1 MPLRAHLRELRRRLV
16 RVTLGLVV
24 GASAG
29 WFLYSKVFGLLIRPL
44 EDVAKNRSDIVAI
57 NFSGLA
63 GSLDMQ
69 VQVSM
74 FLGVLLTSPWWMFQL
89 WAFITPGLT
98 SAERR
103 YAIGFLGAAVPLFS
117 SGAAVAWWALPHAVD
132 MLTSLTP
139 TGAQNLLDASSYVS
153 FVTRLVLAFGLAFL
167 LPVLMVGL
175 HMVGVVDSRF
185 WLQSWRWAVV
195 LIATFAAVATPT
207 PDALSMVLVATPMC
221 ALYFGAIGVC
231 VLLDRRAGRRRRGAS
246 QRLAAGDDEPLKAD
260 VASQP

>member
-1 MPLRAHLRELRRRLV
+1 MV
-16 RVTLGLVV
+16 RVTVGLVV

-29 WFLYSKVFGLLIRPL
+29 WFLYGNVFGMLIRPL
-44 EDVAKNRSDIVAI
+44 EEVAKRRSDIVAI

-69 VQVSM
+69 VQVSI

-98 SAERR
+98 STERR
-103 YAIGFLGAAVPLFS
+103 YALGFLGAAVPLFIG
-117 SGAAVAWWALPHAVD
+117 GAAVAWWALPHAVD

-139 TGAQNLLDASSYVS
+139 VGAQNLLDASSYVA
-153 FVTRLVLAFGLAFL
+153 FVTRLVLAFGIAFL

-175 HMVGVVDSRF
+175 HMVGVVDSHF
-185 WLQSWRWAVV
+185 WLRSWRWAVV
-195 LIATFAAVATPT
+195 LITTFAAVATPT
-207 PDALSMVLVATPMC
+207 PDALSMFLVATPMC

-231 VLLDRRAGRRRRGAS
+231 ILRDRRAERQRR
-246 QRLAAGDDEPLKAD
+246 LLTEHPAAGDDEPLKAE

>member
-1 MPLRAHLRELRRRLV
+1 MPLHAHLRELRRRVV
-16 RVTLGLVV
+16 RVALGLVV

-29 WFLYSKVFGLLIRPL
+29 WFLYGRVFGLLVRPL
-44 EDVAKNRSDIVAI
+44 ADVAKNRSDIVAI

-74 FLGVLLTSPWWMFQL
+74 FLAVLLTSPWWMLQL
-89 WAFITPGLT
+89 WAFVTPGLT
-98 SAERR
+98 STERR
-103 YAIGFLGAAVPLFS
+103 YAIAFLGAAVPLFIG
-117 SGAAVAWWALPHAVD
+117 GAALAWWALPHAVD

-139 TGAQNLLDASSYVS
+139 AGAQNLLDASSYVA
-153 FVTRLVLAFGLAFL
+153 FVTRLVLAFGIAFL

-175 HMVGVVDSRF
+175 HMVGVVDSHF
-185 WLQSWRWAVV
+185 WLRSWRWAVV

-231 VLLDRRAGRRRRGAS
+231 LLRDRRAERRRRRS
-246 QRLAAGDDEPLKAD
+246 SDHHDEG
-260 VASQP
+260 